1 MNEYDKYFTFE
12 KAETEED
19 KNRAYQIIDR
29 LFVYLYPYLGGS
41 RSDYMTS
48 AIAKAAKETG
58 VLLSIAEEGYP
69 EIRKMI
75 KKNAL
80 NSERAFNELKEVGI
94 DLEAQ
99 KGIIIM
105 DIAKFEHLLTLP
117 LEIKNPSI
125 RVENFNVILNELQF
139 FIQFTVCKKWK
150 FISSREIIEKWRG
163 PWSILLNLKKKK

>member
-1 MNEYDKYFTFE
+1 MKEIFMEEALKNIAKDWDISGESYEFTSVMNEYDKYFTF
-12 KAETEED
+12 KKVETEED
-19 KNRAYQIIDR
+19 KERAYQIINR

-80 NSERAFNELKEVGI
+80 NSERAFKELKEVGI
-94 DLEAQ
+94 DLGA
-99 KGIIIM
+99 
-105 DIAKFEHLLTLP
+105 
-117 LEIKNPSI
+117 
-125 RVENFNVILNELQF
+125 
-139 FIQFTVCKKWK
+139 
-150 FISSREIIEKWRG
+150 
-163 PWSILLNLKKKK
+163 

>member
-1 MNEYDKYFTFE
+1 MKEIFMEEALKNIAKDWDISGESYEFISVMNEYDKYFTFR
-12 KAETEED
+12 KVETEED
-19 KNRAYQIIDR
+19 KKRAYQIIDR

-80 NSERAFNELKEVGI
+80 NSERAFKDLKEVGI
-94 DLEAQ
+94 NLEA
-99 KGIIIM
+99 
-105 DIAKFEHLLTLP
+105 
-117 LEIKNPSI
+117 
-125 RVENFNVILNELQF
+125 
-139 FIQFTVCKKWK
+139 
-150 FISSREIIEKWRG
+150 
-163 PWSILLNLKKKK
+163 